1 MTQYSVEPRTRKYVK
16 GFLSF
21 VRKYGKQL
29 LNTGLD
35 FFKKA
40 DHKTDEYLGNK
51 VVKPKHVIDKNPR
64 NVEEII
70 ILPEKAQKI
79 LNKLRRVL

>member
-21 VRKYGKQL
+21 VRKRRKQL
-29 LNTGLD
+29 LNTGID
-35 FFKKA
+35 FFKKVL
-40 DHKTDEYLGNK
+40 HETDEYLWNK
-51 VVKPKHVIDKNPR
+51 IVKPKHAIDKNLR

-70 ILPEKAQKI
+70 ILPEKAEEI